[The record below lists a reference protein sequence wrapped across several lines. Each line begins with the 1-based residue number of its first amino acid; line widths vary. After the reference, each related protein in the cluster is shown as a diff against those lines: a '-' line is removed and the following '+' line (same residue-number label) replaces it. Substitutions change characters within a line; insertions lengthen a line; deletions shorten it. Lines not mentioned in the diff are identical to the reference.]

1 MIKTGNIY
9 GPNDKMRS
17 LIADNSMLLMA
28 ISRFDISLGFGNSTV
43 AEACAAN
50 NVDCNTFLAIANHI
64 SNKDYTIYKVDIAA
78 LTNYLRRAHSY
89 FLDFILPS
97 IRRKLIDAI
106 DCSGTDEVGF
116 LIIKFFDKYVAEI
129 RRHMDYEN
137 KSVFAHVERLIKG
150 KVDKNFSIM
159 VFATHHDE
167 ISEQLHALKDIIV
180 SYYPGKGN
188 DLLNSALFDIINC
201 EQDLINHCLVEDNI
215 FIPAVKD
222 AEQNVEIS
230 QNGIDNEDEPGDD
243 TDEEKIK
250 DDRLEELSDREKE
263 IISCIAKGM
272 SNKDIAD
279 ELCISVHTV
288 TTHRRNISSKLQIH
302 SPAGLTIFAITYK
315 LVDLKDIKNVI

>member
-1 MIKTGNIY
+1 MTNTNNIY
-9 GPNDKMRS
+9 TPEDTMRS

-50 NVDCNTFLAIANHI
+50 NVDCDTFLAIANHI
-64 SNKDYTIYKVDIAA
+64 SNKDHSRYKVDIAA
-78 LTNYLRRAHSY
+78 LTGYLRRAHSY

-129 RRHMDYEN
+129 RRHMVYED
-137 KSVFAHVERLIKG
+137 KSVFTHVDKLIQGKG
-150 KVDKNFSIM
+150 DKNFSIT

-167 ISEQLHALKDIIV
+167 ISEQLHELKDIV
-180 SYYPGKGN
+180 VGYYPGKGN

-201 EQDLINHCLVEDNI
+201 EQDLTNHCLVEDNI
-215 FIPAVKD
+215 FIPAIKE
-222 AEQNVEIS
+222 AEQNIELHH
-230 QNGIDNEDEPGDD
+230 NDDDDDDDANTDNA
-243 TDEEKIK
+243 EEATT
-250 DDRLEELSDREKE
+250 DDRLDELSEREKE
-263 IISCIAKGM
+263 IIACIAKGM

-279 ELCISVHTV
+279 KLCISIHTV
-288 TTHRRNISSKLQIH
+288 TTHRRNISAKLQIH

-315 LVDLKDIKNVI
+315 LVDLKDIKNII